1 MLASRA
7 IAQDL
12 QALLVAAAT
21 DAGARWHLGRAWP
34 LATLPAGRVVLED
47 EDLEA
52 DDEGPMIWPRHRA
65 HTLSVSLQCVVSDS
79 ADPEAAADQLAEQA
93 LLAVEGTSAPLGAEV
108 IVAATGLQRQ
118 LATEGQAHVAITTVR
133 LRLQFGGRSD
143 DPTAIV

>member
-1 MLASRA
+1 MLASRT

-21 DAGARWHLGRAWP
+21 DAGARWYLGRGWP
-34 LATLPAGRVVLED
+34 VATLPAGRIVLDD

-52 DDEGPMIWPRHRA
+52 DDDGPMLWPRFRA
-65 HTLSVSLQCVVSDS
+65 HTLAVALQCIADDS

-93 LLAVEGTSAPLGAEV
+93 LQAVEGTAAPLGNLVV
-108 IVAATGLQRQ
+108 IDATGLRRQ
-118 LATEGQAHVAITTVR
+118 LSTEGQAHVAITTVR